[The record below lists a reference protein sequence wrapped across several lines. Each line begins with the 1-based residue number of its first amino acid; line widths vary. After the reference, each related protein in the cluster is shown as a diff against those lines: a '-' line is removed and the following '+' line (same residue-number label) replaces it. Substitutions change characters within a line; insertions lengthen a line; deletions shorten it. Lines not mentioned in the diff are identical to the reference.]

1 MKFPRPVLCLFLTMS
16 ALGTINAADRPAEK
30 VTWNNP
36 VTFTEPGLSHQ
47 TFSSASMGIEV
58 GYSVWLPPGYETS
71 GIRYPV
77 IYFLHGT
84 GGTESADSPAFSHM
98 LAIRLEAGKIAP
110 AICVFPNGGVSGY
123 RDHSES
129 NVKVETM
136 IIKELI
142 PLIDQKYRTRPG
154 RMSRVIGGFS
164 MGGGGAVRL
173 ALTHPDL
180 FSAAA
185 SWAGAF
191 VRHEQDGKFTP
202 DFDAALLK
210 PSSEPVRL
218 LLIVGYEDITYPWHA
233 AAVEALLAAKY
244 SFTYHTIA
252 GLKHELGRYYDL
264 TGDELIDF
272 LAKDFPAQ
280 PKA

>member
-1 MKFPRPVLCLFLTMS
+1 MKLASPILCLFLTVKMLS
-16 ALGTINAADRPAEK
+16 LLGAADRPAEK
-30 VTWNNP
+30 VIWNNP
-36 VTFTEPGLSHQ
+36 VAFAEPGLSHQ

-58 GYSVWLPPGYETS
+58 GYSIWLPPGYETS
-71 GIRYPV
+71 GSRYPV

-98 LAIRLEAGKIAP
+98 LATRLAAGKIAP

-129 NVKVETM
+129 KVMVETM

-142 PLIDQKYRTRPG
+142 PLIDQKYRTRPD
-154 RMSRVIGGFS
+154 RLSRVIGGFS
-164 MGGGGAVRL
+164 MGGGGSVRL

-185 SWAGAF
+185 SWAGTF
-191 VRHEQDGKFTP
+191 VRREPDGKFTP
-202 DFDAALLK
+202 DFDAGLLS

-218 LLIVGYEDITYPWHA
+218 LLIVGYEDLTYPWHA
-233 AAVEALLAAKY
+233 AALEALLAAKY

-264 TGDELIDF
+264 TGDELIGF
-272 LAKDFPAQ
+272 LVKDFPAQ
-280 PKA
+280 PKS